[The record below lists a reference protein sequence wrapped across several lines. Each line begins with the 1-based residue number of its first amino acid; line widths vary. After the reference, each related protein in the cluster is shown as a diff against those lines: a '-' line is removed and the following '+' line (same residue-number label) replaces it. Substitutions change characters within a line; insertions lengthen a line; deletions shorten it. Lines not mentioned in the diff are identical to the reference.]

1 MQQNKMTWGEALKVY
16 SRPRVLAMFF
26 LGISAGLPLLLV
38 FSTLT
43 AWLRD
48 YGVSR
53 TTIGFAAWIGITFSV
68 KFAWAPIID
77 SLRIPFLTNLMG
89 KRRSWMLVS
98 QIGIAAGLFAMS
110 HINPQLGLPAIFGFG
125 VLVAF
130 CSASQ
135 DVVIDAFR
143 IEVIEKQYQGAMAA
157 MYVFGYRVALLIAG
171 AGALF
176 IAEYASWSI
185 AYMSMAALMAVGII
199 TTLLVSEPDH
209 LKSRAQGEEFQHEWV
224 DRVLGSGKHSR
235 ISEWFVRSV
244 ACPFI
249 DFFERNG
256 RFAIVLLLFIGI
268 YRVSDIAMGVMA
280 NPFYLDLG
288 FSKDDI
294 AQIGKLF
301 GFVCTMIGAFL
312 GGAMVVRFGILRPLI
327 LGAVMVASTNLLFAH
342 LATLGAD
349 KTWLA
354 IAISADNISA
364 GISNSVFIAFLS
376 SLVNQSYTAT
386 QYALFSSLMTLPGKF
401 ISGFSGIVVDAEGYP
416 YFFILVAILG
426 IPAVLLS
433 IYIWYRNKDEEAATN
448 FAEKAERSE
457 G

>member
-1 MQQNKMTWGEALKVY
+1 MQQNKMTWGEALRVY
-16 SRPRVLAMFF
+16 SRPKVLGMFF
-26 LGISAGLPLLLV
+26 FGISAGLPLLLV

-53 TTIGFAAWIGITFSV
+53 TTIGFTAWIGITFSI
-68 KFAWAPIID
+68 KFIWAPIID
-77 SLRIPFLTNLMG
+77 SLRLPYLTRLMG
-89 KRRSWMLVS
+89 KRRSWILVS
-98 QIGIAAGLFAMS
+98 QLGIAFGLFSMS
-110 HINPQLGLPAIFGFG
+110 QLNPQLALPAVFGFG

-135 DVVIDAFR
+135 DVVIDAYR
-143 IEVIEKQYQGAMAA
+143 IEAVDTEYQGAMAA

-176 IAEYASWSI
+176 IAEYANWSI
-185 AYMSMAALMAVGII
+185 AYLSMAALMAVGVI

-209 LKSRAQGEEFQHEWV
+209 QKARAQGQEFQHEWV
-224 DRVLGSGKHSR
+224 DRVLGSGKHGKV
-235 ISEWFVRSV
+235 SEWFVRAV

-249 DFFERNG
+249 DFFQRNG
-256 RFAIVLLLFIGI
+256 RFALVLLLFIGI

-327 LGAVMVASTNLLFAH
+327 LGAVMVAATNLLFAH
-342 LATLGAD
+342 LATIGPD

-354 IAISADNISA
+354 IVISADNISA

-401 ISGFSGIVVDAEGYP
+401 ISGFSGIVVDAQGYES
-416 YFFILVAILG
+416 FFILVAILG
-426 IPAVLLS
+426 LPAVFLAFF
-433 IYIWYRNKDEEAATN
+433 IWWRERDKEVVGEKEAT
-448 FAEKAERSE
+448 

>member
-1 MQQNKMTWGEALKVY
+1 MQQNKMTWGEALRVYTRPKV
-16 SRPRVLAMFF
+16 LGMFF
-26 LGISAGLPLLLV
+26 FGISAGLPLLLV

-53 TTIGFAAWIGITFSV
+53 TTIGFTAWIGITFSI
-68 KFAWAPIID
+68 KFIWAPIID
-77 SLRIPFLTNLMG
+77 SLRLPYLTRLMG
-89 KRRSWMLVS
+89 KRRSWILVS
-98 QIGIAAGLFAMS
+98 QLGIAFGLFSMS
-110 HINPQLGLPAIFGFG
+110 QLNPQLALPAVFGFG

-135 DVVIDAFR
+135 DVVIDAYR
-143 IEVIEKQYQGAMAA
+143 IEAVDTEYQGAMAA

-176 IAEYASWSI
+176 IAEYANWSI
-185 AYMSMAALMAVGII
+185 AYLSMAALMGVGII
-199 TTLLVSEPDH
+199 TTLMVSEPDH
-209 LKSRAQGEEFQHEWV
+209 QKARAQGQEFQHEWV
-224 DRVLGSGKHSR
+224 DRVLGSGKHGK
-235 ISEWFVRSV
+235 ISEWFVRAV

-249 DFFERNG
+249 DFFQRNG
-256 RFAIVLLLFIGI
+256 RFALVLLLFIGI

-327 LGAVMVASTNLLFAH
+327 LGAAMVAATNLLFAH
-342 LATLGAD
+342 LATLGPD

-354 IAISADNISA
+354 LVISADNISA

-401 ISGFSGIVVDAEGYP
+401 ISGFSGIVVDAQGYES
-416 YFFILVAILG
+416 FFIMVAILG
-426 IPAVLLS
+426 LPAVFLAF
-433 IYIWYRNKDEEAATN
+433 YIWWRDRDKELVADKKAT
-448 FAEKAERSE
+448 

>member
-1 MQQNKMTWGEALKVY
+1 MQKQKLTWGEALKVY
-16 SRPRVLAMFF
+16 SRPKVLGMFF
-26 LGISAGLPLLLV
+26 FGISAGLPYLLI

-53 TTIGFAAWIGITFSV
+53 TTIGFSAWIGITFSI
-68 KFAWAPIID
+68 KFIWAPIID
-77 SLRIPFLTNLMG
+77 TLGLPFLTRWMG
-89 KRRSWMLVS
+89 KRRSWILVS
-98 QIGIAAGLFAMS
+98 QLGIAFGLFAMS
-110 HINPQLGLPAIFGFG
+110 RINPQLALPTVFALG

-135 DVVIDAFR
+135 DVVIDAYR
-143 IEVIEKQYQGAMAA
+143 IEAVDKEFQGAMAA

-171 AGALF
+171 AGALY
-176 IAEYASWSI
+176 IAEYASWST
-185 AYMSMAALMAVGII
+185 AYLSMALLMGVGII

-209 LKSRAQGEEFQHEWV
+209 YKAKAEGEVFQHEWV
-224 DRVLGSGKHSR
+224 DRVLGSGTHGKV
-235 ISEWFVRSV
+235 SEWFVRAV

-249 DFFERNG
+249 EFFQRNG
-256 RFAIVLLLFIGI
+256 RYAIVLLIFVGI
-268 YRVSDIAMGVMA
+268 YRVSDIAMGIMA

-288 FSKDDI
+288 FSKDEI

-301 GFVCTMIGAFL
+301 GFVCTMLGAFL
-312 GGAMVVRFGILRPLI
+312 GGSMVVRFGILRPLI
-327 LGAVMVASTNLLFAH
+327 LGAAMVAATNLLFAH
-342 LATLGAD
+342 LATLGPD

-401 ISGFSGIVVDAEGYP
+401 ISGFSGMVVDAQGYEE
-416 YFFILVAILG
+416 FFILVAILG
-426 IPAVLLS
+426 IPAVLLAC
-433 IYIWYRNKDEEAATN
+433 YIWWRGRDQEAL
-448 FAEKAERSE
+448 ERAQKQQVAP